1 MMRESRAN
9 ELGRVLE
16 KGYDIDKELVSK
28 CGYYP
33 VFRFIKFMDKKKG
46 EVVQGQQFVC
56 KDCTMVEPNKKCEHH
71 INLLW

>member
-1 MMRESRAN
+1 MRDARSS

-16 KGYDIDKELVSK
+16 KGYDIDNNLVSK

-33 VFRFIKFMDKKKG
+33 IFRFIKFKDKKTG

-56 KDCTMVEPNKKCEHH
+56 GECSAAKPNIKCTHH
-71 INLLW
+71 KILLW